1 MMFLGGFS
9 LWLLLTR
16 WIWLSVDKSYLTA
29 GWSGLALVLF
39 TCGIVLRERVYR
51 WLGLG
56 ILACA
61 LGRVFLFDVWKLH
74 TLYRI
79 LSFMALG
86 IVLLVLG
93 FIYNKYEEKIKEWL

>member
-1 MMFLGGFS
+1 
-9 LWLLLTR
+9 
-16 WIWLSVDKSYLTA
+16 
-29 GWSGLALVLF
+29 LALAFF
-39 TCGIVLRERVYR
+39 TCGIALRERMYR

-61 LGRVFLFDVWKLH
+61 LGRVVIFDVWKLE

-79 LSFMALG
+79 LSFLALG

-93 FIYNKYEEKIKEWL
+93 FIYNKYQDKIKEWL